1 MSIKN
6 KIGKL
11 SYIRVLGRWT
21 EGLFGKVTV
30 YRIRVM
36 GTGGKLP
43 YSSSSMKN
51 EEVLFRRQEKQMGL
65 EKESSELPAR
75 TYKDISK
82 NY

>member
-51 EEVLFRRQEKQMGL
+51 EEVLFR
-65 EKESSELPAR
+65 
-75 TYKDISK
+75 
-82 NY
+82 